1 MRRPK
6 QAAVDKQKL
15 VKSTTLAPLTAVPL
29 LRWVHCCYL
38 GKVPVGT
45 VGRSLLR
52 GEYIWRARLPGVGPT
67 FPDGGIGANVP
78 TEAEGMKALE
88 DQIRAVLERLFPP
101 S

>member
-15 VKSTTLAPLTAVPL
+15 VKSTTL
-29 LRWVHCCYL
+29 CCYL

-78 TEAEGMKALE
+78 TEAAGMKALE